1 MASQIWVF
9 ITQQSQQSPPLYP
22 RCRDPR
28 GQEGEA
34 ASSVAGFPRP
44 LRAQRGRDGHGSAE
58 RPPARSAAAR
68 QEAQSSRVLTS
79 LAAAAASDPGRRRLC
94 AARAPS
100 RPRAP
105 AALLRGS
112 GGGPGPGPGMDGR
125 DFAPPP
131 HLLSERG
138 SLGHRS
144 AARLAP
150 AGPAAQP
157 PAHFQPGK
165 YFPSPLPM
173 ASHTA
178 SSRLMGSSPASS
190 FMGSFLT
197 SSLGSAA
204 STHPSGPSSSPPEQ
218 AYRGSHPA
226 TSQIWFSHSH
236 EAPGYPRFSGSLA
249 STFLPV
255 SHLDHHGNSNVLYG
269 QHRFY
274 GTQKDNF
281 YLRSLPPQPTL
292 LPANHN
298 FSSMARAAPAHP
310 MGSCSRDRDRGE
322 AGALQKGPKDF
333 DRFLVGKELGREKVG
348 KAAEGKERPVAEE
361 DGGKERHKLV
371 LPVPADGH
379 CREGGPAARGA
390 CEGRP
395 KHLPSCLLNAK
406 VLNGDMGRAALASC
420 AGGMLGR
427 PGAGVATAGRCAKE
441 AAGPPEPGPAF
452 SECLERRQMLH
463 HAASYTMPSSLPT
476 GPPPPLSTAAGSFPC
491 LQLHGGP
498 DGLCPLQDKVPRD
511 LKASGPTFVPS
522 VGHLA
527 DKSRPFQATEACAI
541 AGEGKERHLEGAM
554 APEHAAPYG
563 VSYAHLKAEGKAE
576 RRPGGFEAALNP
588 RLKGLDY
595 LSSAGPEAPF
605 PGLPK
610 GSLDKSGYF
619 ELPTPSQDCARPGH
633 QDLLGGKAPQ
643 ACCTLEKMV
652 GKEAPAGPPGA
663 QKVARIRHQQHL
675 VVPEVDTGGVGAEA
689 KRKSLELASLGYSGP
704 HLPPWGVQAGQGTTM
719 AIGEERKAGAY
730 LDPFGGG
737 LQQAPLLPQE
747 LPAPPDEVSAMK
759 NLLKYSSQA
768 LVVGQKAPLVGLGS
782 LKASCVQQEAKF
794 ASSKGPGQAE
804 RPDCARSREH
814 DTVHGDGEVRQPPV
828 GIAVALARQKDTA
841 SRTEAAYGTN
851 TARQG
856 RAAPTFK
863 AGGGPRSTHTL
874 DLEAEEERTR
884 LCDDRLGLASRE
896 LLLQDS
902 KDRVEFPR
910 IHPPS
915 SCPGDLAPHLMMQS
929 GQLGGDP
936 APHTH
941 PHAPWLPRTRSPS
954 LWMGGHSYGLGHPAL
969 HQNLPPGFP
978 ASVAGP
984 VPSVFPLP
992 QDAPTQLVIL
1002 PSEPTP
1008 HSAPHTLADVMDQ
1021 ASLWP
1026 PMYGGRGPASHMQH
1040 PGQLPVYSRP
1050 QLLRQQELYAL
1061 QQQQRAAQ
1069 FQRKP
1074 EDQHLELEE
1083 PAQEKALKSTHKP
1096 VALTPTAQGA
1106 PSPTAGP
1113 TKLPPCCHPPAPKPP
1128 PSCSTPPPR
1137 PSTLCTLNV
1146 CPASSPGP
1154 GSRVPSAEQKNGE
1167 GQQPEADIITP
1178 EPDLPP
1184 GYLRPVASMGFSLPS
1199 DVHSSDLED
1208 PETMQTAALGAQPE
1222 PTRTF
1227 LPGELPP
1234 CSPRSLEEPGLLSGP
1249 REATQDLAATPN
1261 PAEQGPQ
1268 GKAAD
1273 VSPLEG
1279 LQELQCG
1286 ALLEAG
1292 GSEASGQAHSTQGGV
1307 REERSREERREEE
1320 EQGPSLGASPQ
1331 GLEQQA
1337 GSPSALEDEGEQPA
1351 PEEDELEE
1359 DELGEQSMEDSE
1371 EDCGA
1376 APDNSHP
1383 PRALPGLDA
1392 LVAATIDLGDLPSS
1406 SPLDPQPPAASACP
1420 RTAPLPY
1427 SSGNHGIALL
1437 SELADLA
1444 IQRQRSERAMPEEEE
1459 DVLAFNLQHLA
1470 TLATAWSLVEA
1481 ASLDSSPAPA
1491 QPPTAAP
1498 CSSPRLT
1505 PRMQI
1510 LQRKDTWTPKTK
1522 PVCPLKAAID
1532 RLDTQEV
1539 GMRVQLAE
1547 LQRRYKEKQREL
1559 ARLQRRH
1566 DHERDESSR
1575 SPARRGPGRP
1585 RKRKHSSSLPTPRLM
1600 GPLPRSDSKKVKAVQ
1615 TSLGLLCAEL
1625 QGGVGGEPAKKR
1637 SKLGRNVY
1645 SGLQTSSME
1654 KVQCKKS
1661 SCQGRLASSV
1671 ALRVAQLKPKVKSR
1685 GLPTGLSSFQR
1696 NEATPGGRIREKL
1709 SRTKSTKAS
1718 EATRHPQPK
1727 GHSSR
1732 ETPRCPA
1739 QPSVAAS
1746 REAGNGYD
1754 SEDCEG
1760 LLGTEAGL
1768 VLHAGASAAM
1778 LGPSPSSVVKM
1789 EANQKAKKKKERQGL
1804 LGACRLSSP
1813 ESEVKIKRR
1822 SVKAKVGTTLERSP
1836 GQRPP
1841 GAPGKKKAKGKAKGG
1856 LRAEPGAT
1864 PSRDVLFSPSRTFA
1878 CHEEG
1883 SHLASER
1890 LKRATRKSTVLQPV
1904 LRRKNGAL
1912 SITLAAHNTK
1922 AILGKGRKLGKVKRK
1937 AGKQGKGRAV
1947 SRLLE
1952 SFAVED
1958 DFEFSNNSSFSEEEE
1973 EEEDS
1978 GPLSMEQSTA
1988 LARSCAIHKE
1998 DLRDGLPVLIPKED
2012 SLLYAGSV
2020 RTLQPPDIYSIVI
2033 EGERGNRQ
2041 RIYSLEQLL
2050 QEAVLD
2056 VRPQSSRYLPPG
2068 TRVCAYWSQK
2078 SRCLYPGNVVR
2089 GASGDED
2096 EDLDSVVVEFDDGDT
2111 GHIAVSNV
2119 RLLPPDFKIQC
2130 TEPSPALLVSS
2141 SCRRTKKVSSEAPLP
2156 NEAATP
2162 SLSPKAQ
2169 DGPEPLK
2176 TPGKKSI
2183 SKDKAG
2189 AKSPTGASDH
2199 FLGHRGS
2206 PLLSWSAMAQT
2217 KRKAV
2222 AASSKSP
2229 AVLQNLFQLNGSSRK
2244 LRAREA
2250 LFPVHSVSAPVF
2262 GNGFRADSFSSLAS
2276 SYAPFVSGA
2285 GPGLPGGSHK
2295 LLRAKKA
2302 ERAEAEKGGRRR
2314 VSSEFLVKLD
2324 HEGVTSPKNK
2334 TCKALLMGDKDFGPK
2349 LARPLPSPSYAH
2361 PALVGKDKKGRAPI
2375 PPLPM
2380 GLALRK
2386 YAGQTE
2392 FPLPCDSDCHSS
2404 YSDEDEDGPGLAA
2417 GVPSRFLTR
2426 LSMSS
2431 SSSGSS
2437 TSSSSGSVSTSSLC
2451 SSDNE
2456 DSSYSSDDE
2465 DPALLLQT
2473 CLTHPV
2479 PTLLAQ
2485 PEALRSKGSS
2495 PHAHAQRCFLSRASM
2510 AGTGVGS
2517 GPSSSKSKLKRK
2529 EALSFSKAKE
2539 LSRRQRLPSV
2549 ENRPKISAFL
2559 PARQLWKWS
2568 GNPTQRRGMKGKAR
2582 KLFYKAIVRG
2592 KETLRVGDC
2601 AVFLSAGRPNL
2612 PYIGRIESMWESW
2625 GSNMVVKVKWFY
2637 HPEETKLGKRQCD
2650 GKNALYQSC
2659 HEDENDVQ
2667 TISHKCQVVAR
2678 EQYEQMARSRKCQD
2692 RQDLYYLAG
2701 TYDPTTGR
2709 LVTADGVPILC

>member
-1 MASQIWVF
+1 
-9 ITQQSQQSPPLYP
+9 
-22 RCRDPR
+22 
-28 GQEGEA
+28 
-34 ASSVAGFPRP
+34 
-44 LRAQRGRDGHGSAE
+44 
-58 RPPARSAAAR
+58 
-68 QEAQSSRVLTS
+68 
-79 LAAAAASDPGRRRLC
+79 
-94 AARAPS
+94 
-100 RPRAP
+100 
-105 AALLRGS
+105 
-112 GGGPGPGPGMDGR
+112 MDGR

-144 AARLAP
+144 AAAARLAP
-150 AGPAAQP
+150 AGPATQP

-190 FMGSFLT
+190 FMGGFLT

-204 STHPSGPSSSPPEQ
+204 STHPSGPTSSPSEQ

-274 GTQKDNF
+274 GAQKDNF
-281 YLRSLPPQPTL
+281 YLRNLPPQPAL

-298 FSSMARAAPAHP
+298 FPSVARAAPAHHI
-310 MGSCSRDRDRGE
+310 GSCSRDRGE
-322 AGALQKGPKDF
+322 AGPLQKGLKEF
-333 DRFLVGKELGREKVG
+333 DRFLMGRELGREKASKVVES
-348 KAAEGKERPVAEE
+348 KDRPAAEE
-361 DGGKERHKLV
+361 DAGKERHKLV
-371 LPVPADGH
+371 LADGH
-379 CREGGPAARGA
+379 CKEGVPAPRGT

-395 KHLPSCLLNAK
+395 KHPTSCLLNTK
-406 VLNGDMGRAALASC
+406 TLDSDISKAALASC

-427 PGAGVATAGRCAKE
+427 PGTGVVAPGRCVKE
-441 AAGPPEPGPAF
+441 AVGPVEPGPAF
-452 SECLERRQMLH
+452 SECLERRQSLH
-463 HAASYTMPSSLPT
+463 HTAPYSVPSGLPT
-476 GPPPPLSTAAGSFPC
+476 RPPPPLGTATGSYPC

-498 DGLCPLQDKVPRD
+498 DGLCPLQDKVPR
-511 LKASGPTFVPS
+511 ASGPTFVPS

-527 DKSRPFQATEACAI
+527 EKSRPFQAAEACAV
-541 AGEGKERHLEGAM
+541 ASESKDRHLEGAI
-554 APEHAAPYG
+554 AADHAAPYG
-563 VSYAHLKAEGKAE
+563 VSYAHLKAEGKGE
-576 RRPGGFEAALNP
+576 RRSGGFEAALNP
-588 RLKGLDY
+588 RLKGLEY
-595 LSSAGPEAPF
+595 LSSAGSEATF

-610 GSLDKSGYF
+610 GCLDKSAYF

-633 QDLLGGKAPQ
+633 QDPLGGKATQ
-643 ACCTLEKMV
+643 ACCTLDKTPS
-652 GKEAPAGPPGA
+652 KEGPAGAPGT

-675 VVPEVDTGGVGAEA
+675 VAPEPEPGGTGAEA
-689 KRKSLELASLGYSGP
+689 KHKSLELASLGYGGP

-719 AIGEERKAGAY
+719 AINEEQKSSAY
-730 LDPFGGG
+730 LDPFSGS
-737 LQQAPLLPQE
+737 LQQAALLSQE
-747 LPAPPDEVSAMK
+747 LPTPPDEVSAMK
-759 NLLKYSSQA
+759 NLLKYSNQA
-768 LVVGQKAPLVGLGS
+768 LAMGQKAPFVGLGG

-794 ASSKGPGQAE
+794 PSTKGPGPAE

-814 DTVHGDGEVRQPPV
+814 DTPVGDGEARQPPV
-828 GIAVALARQKDTA
+828 GIAVALARQKDTV
-841 SRTEAAYGTN
+841 SRSETAYSAN
-851 TARQG
+851 TGRQG

-863 AGGGPRSTHTL
+863 AGGGARSAHVL

-896 LLLQDS
+896 LLLQDN
-902 KDRVEFPR
+902 KDLVDFSRM
-910 IHPPS
+910 HPSS
-915 SCPGDLAPHLMMQS
+915 SCPGDLAPHLMMQGS
-929 GQLGGDP
+929 QLSGDP
-936 APHTH
+936 TPH
-941 PHAPWLPRTRSPS
+941 PHPAHPPWLPRTRSPS

-992 QDAPTQLVIL
+992 QDTPTQLVIL

-1021 ASLWP
+1021 TSLWP
-1026 PMYGGRGPASHMQH
+1026 TMYGGRGPAPHMQH

-1061 QQQQRAAQ
+1061 QQHQEQQHQQPRAAQ

-1074 EDQHLELEE
+1074 EDHPLELEE
-1083 PAQEKALKSTHKP
+1083 PTQEKALKSTHKP
-1096 VALTPTAQGA
+1096 IALTPSAQGA
-1106 PSPTAGP
+1106 PSPATGS
-1113 TKLPPCCHPPAPKPP
+1113 TKLPPCCHPPTLKPP
-1128 PSCSTPPPR
+1128 ASCPAPPPR
-1137 PSTLCTLNV
+1137 PSAPCTLSV
-1146 CPASSPGP
+1146 CSAGSPGP
-1154 GSRVPSAEQKNGE
+1154 GSKVPSTKDENGDA
-1167 GQQPEADIITP
+1167 QQPRAGVTSL

-1184 GYLRPVASMGFSLPS
+1184 GYTRPAATTSFSSLPS
-1199 DVHSSDLED
+1199 DMHSSDLED
-1208 PETMQTAALGAQPE
+1208 PKTMQTAAPGAQAE
-1222 PTRTF
+1222 PMRTF
-1227 LPGELPP
+1227 LPREPPP
-1234 CSPRSLEEPGLLSGP
+1234 CSPVSLEGPGLLLGAK
-1249 REATQDLAATPN
+1249 EATQDLATTPH
-1261 PAEQGPQ
+1261 PAERGAQ
-1268 GKAAD
+1268 GKAVD
-1273 VSPLEG
+1273 PSPLEG
-1279 LQELQCG
+1279 LRELQCEV
-1286 ALLEAG
+1286 LLNGG
-1292 GSEASGQAHSTQGGV
+1292 GSEADIQAHSTQGGAQ
-1307 REERSREERREEE
+1307 EERSEKEGREEGH
-1320 EQGPSLGASPQ
+1320 QGSSLEASPQ
-1331 GLEQQA
+1331 APKQWA
-1337 GSPSALEDEGEQPA
+1337 GSPGTLGEEGEQLAPA
-1351 PEEDELEE
+1351 EAKLEDPEEEHH
-1359 DELGEQSMEDSE
+1359 GS
-1371 EDCGA
+1371 A
-1376 APDNSHP
+1376 ADHSTPA
-1383 PRALPGLDA
+1383 RALSGLDA

-1406 SPLDPQPPAASACP
+1406 SLLDPQPPVVSRSP
-1420 RTAPLPY
+1420 STATLPS
-1427 SSGNHGIALL
+1427 SSGIHGIALL
-1437 SELADLA
+1437 SELADLDL
-1444 IQRQRSERAMPEEEE
+1444 QWQRSEQAIPEEEE

-1481 ASLDSSPAPA
+1481 AGLDSPTASA
-1491 QPPTAAP
+1491 QPSTGQP
-1498 CSSPRLT
+1498 CNVPRLT

-1510 LQRKDTWTPKTK
+1510 LQRKDTWAPKTK

-1539 GMRVQLAE
+1539 EMRMQLAE

-1566 DHERDESSR
+1566 DRQREESSR

-1585 RKRKHSSSLPTPRLM
+1585 RKRKHSNLLPALRPGSQLART
-1600 GPLPRSDSKKVKAVQ
+1600 DSKKVKAVR
-1615 TSLGLLCAEL
+1615 TSLSRLCVEMR
-1625 QGGVGGEPAKKR
+1625 GGEREPTQKR
-1637 SKLGRNVY
+1637 RRLEKSIY
-1645 SGLQTSSME
+1645 SGLQATSVE
-1654 KVQCKKS
+1654 KARCKQS
-1661 SCQGRLASSV
+1661 SGQSGLVSSV
-1671 ALRVAQLKPKVKSR
+1671 AQKAARLKPKVKSR
-1685 GLPTGLSSFQR
+1685 GLPTGLSPFQR
-1696 NEATPGGRIREKL
+1696 VEVSPEGRIRKEL
-1709 SRTKSTKAS
+1709 SRNKSTKAPG
-1718 EATRHPQPK
+1718 AARNPQPE
-1727 GHSSR
+1727 GDSSR
-1732 ETPRCPA
+1732 ELPRFPI
-1739 QPSVAAS
+1739 QPVGVSS
-1746 REAGNGYD
+1746 HEAGNGYD
-1754 SEDCEG
+1754 SEDCG
-1760 LLGTEAGL
+1760 TLLGTEAPPREPGL
-1768 VLHAGASAAM
+1768 VLHTGPGVAV

-1789 EANQKAKKKKERQGL
+1789 EANQKAKKKEERQGL

-1813 ESEVKIKRR
+1813 EGEVKIRRRTGKTEAKR
-1822 SVKAKVGTTLERSP
+1822 ERAP
-1836 GQRPP
+1836 GRKLS
-1841 GAPGKKKAKGKAKGG
+1841 GAPAKKKAKGG
-1856 LRAEPGAT
+1856 LHAEPGAT
-1864 PSRDVLFSPSRTFA
+1864 PSRDTLFSPSRAFA
-1878 CHEEG
+1878 CREEG
-1883 SHLASER
+1883 SKLASER

-1904 LRRKNGAL
+1904 LRQKNGAL
-1912 SITLAAHNTK
+1912 SIALAARNAK
-1922 AILGKGRKLGKVKRK
+1922 AILGKGKKLGKAKGKTVR
-1937 AGKQGKGRAV
+1937 KQGKGQAV

-1952 SFAVED
+1952 SFSVED
-1958 DFEFSNNSSFSEEEE
+1958 DFEFDDNSSFSNE
-1973 EEEDS
+1973 EEEDEEAAS
-1978 GPLSMEQSTA
+1978 GPLSIEQSAA
-1988 LARSCAIHKE
+1988 LARSCTIHKE
-1998 DLRDGLPVLIPKED
+1998 DLQDGLPVLIAKED

-2020 RTLQPPDIYSIVI
+2020 RTLQAPDIYSIVI

-2041 RIYSLEQLL
+2041 RVYSLEQLL

-2089 GASGDED
+2089 GTSGDEE

-2141 SCRRTKKVSSEAPLP
+2141 SCRKTKKVSSEAPP
-2156 NEAATP
+2156 PSKATAP
-2162 SLSPKAQ
+2162 RLSPKAQ
-2169 DGPEPLK
+2169 DSSEASKPL
-2176 TPGKKSI
+2176 GKKSL

-2189 AKSPTGASDH
+2189 KTELLTSGAKSPVGASDH
-2199 FLGHRGS
+2199 FLGRQGS
-2206 PLLSWSAMAQT
+2206 PLLSWSAVAQT

-2222 AASSKSP
+2222 AAATVNKGP
-2229 AVLQNLFQLNGSSRK
+2229 GVLQNLFQLNGSAKK
-2244 LRAREA
+2244 LRAHDA
-2250 LFPVHSVSAPVF
+2250 LFPAHSVATPVF

-2285 GPGLPGGSHK
+2285 GPGLPGGAHK
-2295 LLRAKKA
+2295 LLRAKRA
-2302 ERAEAEKGGRRR
+2302 ERVEAEKGGRRR
-2314 VSSEFLVKLD
+2314 TGSEFLVKLD
-2324 HEGVTSPKNK
+2324 REGVTSPKNK
-2334 TCKALLMGDKDFGPK
+2334 NCKALLTGDKDFSPK
-2349 LARPLPSPSYAH
+2349 LGRTLPSPSYAH
-2361 PALVGKDKKGRAPI
+2361 PALVGKDRKVRVPVH
-2375 PPLPM
+2375 PLPM

-2386 YAGQTE
+2386 FAGQAE
-2392 FPLPCDSDCHSS
+2392 YPLPCDSDCHSS
-2404 YSDEDEDGPGLAA
+2404 YSDEDEDGPGLAT
-2417 GVPSRFLTR
+2417 GMPSRFLAR
-2426 LSMSS
+2426 LSVSS

-2437 TSSSSGSVSTSSLC
+2437 TTSSSGSVSTSSLC

-2473 CLTHPV
+2473 CLSHPV

-2485 PEALRSKGSS
+2485 PEALHAKGGG
-2495 PHAHAQRCFLSRASM
+2495 PHTHTQRCFLSRPAVASG
-2510 AGTGVGS
+2510 AGA
-2517 GPSSSKSKLKRK
+2517 GPSGGKSRLKCK

-2667 TISHKCQVVAR
+2667 TISHKCQVVGR
-2678 EQYEQMARSRKCQD
+2678 EQYEQMARSRKHHS